1 MKLENLGD
9 AAVSSAVFAGIGLA
23 VFAIAFWIMTKIAP
37 FSVKKEIEEDQ
48 NVALAVIMAGVL
60 IGISLIIA
68 SAIHS
73 RPDSRERVVPQ
84 RVRRRDLR
92 PRVRAARR
100 YVGQLLA
107 RRLGHA

>member
-1 MKLENLGD
+1 MKLDHMTDEV
-9 AAVSSAVFAGIGLA
+9 VSTAVFAGIGLV

-68 SAIHS
+68 AAIS
-73 RPDSRERVVPQ
+73 GTPS
-84 RVRRRDLR
+84 
-92 PRVRAARR
+92 
-100 YVGQLLA
+100 
-107 RRLGHA
+107 